1 MELLKKTFD
10 GFKSCQ
16 NHNIE
21 LRHLTDLQKIKI
33 HIYNNRNHNNRYYIK
48 YDIKYESD
56 FAVIIIISYCFINS
70 TIILLYFIIFR
81 KIHEML
87 KFAIV
92 FISRY

>member
-33 HIYNNRNHNNRYYIK
+33 YIYIQQSK
-48 YDIKYESD
+48 S
-56 FAVIIIISYCFINS
+56 
-70 TIILLYFIIFR
+70 
-81 KIHEML
+81 
-87 KFAIV
+87 
-92 FISRY
+92 

>member
-33 HIYNNRNHNNRYYIK
+33 YIYIYNNRNHNNRYYN
-48 YDIKYESD
+48 IKYESD
-56 FAVIIIISYCFINS
+56 FAIIIIISYCFINS
-70 TIILLYFIIFR
+70 TIILLYFIIFH